1 MIPNKDMDELI
12 EANIGLVRGVINKKF
27 SYLSGDDEAY
37 QCGLIGLW
45 RALQIYDPER
55 GALSSLAYKC
65 ISYEILGLIRHRN
78 VGIKTISLQ
87 STVASDSDKDPST
100 GCETTL
106 EDTIPSFI
114 DYYSD
119 YVDCEDTER
128 ALRKRL
134 TERQN
139 ATLTALLR
147 GETQSSVAKVYGVS
161 KAAISRDVSK
171 IREQY
176 RKEFKDT

>member
-1 MIPNKDMDELI
+1 MQL
-12 EANIGLVRGVINKKF
+12 
-27 SYLSGDDEAY
+27 
-37 QCGLIGLW
+37 
-45 RALQIYDPER
+45 YDPEK
-55 GALSSLAYKC
+55 GALTSLAYKC

-78 VGIKTISLQ
+78 AGIKTISLQ
-87 STVASDSDKDPST
+87 STVAPDSDRDPST

-106 EDTIPSFI
+106 EDIIPSFI

-119 YVDCEDTER
+119 YVDCADTER

-139 ATLTALLR
+139 AILTELLQGNTQR
-147 GETQSSVAKVYGVS
+147 GIAKIFGVTPTT
-161 KAAISRDVSK
+161 ICNDVSK

-176 RKEFKDT
+176 RKEFKEVID